1 MSDIPVTRLNAAL
14 EGRYAIERE
23 IGEGGMATVFLA
35 DDLKHER
42 KVALKVLK
50 PELAAVV
57 GAERFLSEIKVTA
70 NLQHPNILPL
80 FESGEADG
88 FLFYVMP
95 YVEGETLRD
104 LLDREQQLHL
114 DEALKITTDLAE
126 ALDHAHRQGVVHRD
140 IKPANVLLRDGRPL
154 IADFGIALA
163 VGAAGGTRLTETGLS
178 VGTPYYMSPEQ
189 ATGDQVVGPASD
201 IYALGCVL
209 YEMLV
214 GEPPFPGATAQAVL
228 GKILQGKPVSA
239 TEQRPSIPANV
250 DAAIRCALE
259 KLPADRFTGA
269 QDFARAL
276 GDVHFRHGEALAG
289 ADGAAQGP
297 WNRLTT
303 AFAGVAALFATA
315 FGWSLLRSDPPRPVS
330 RFSVVVPDDQ
340 SFRRGAETFDVSRDG
355 SFMVY
360 RGHGD
365 DGRPQLWLRRW
376 DALDAVPI
384 PDATP
389 AGQPAISPDGG
400 EVAFQASG
408 SLRVVPLEGGVS
420 RTLTDAVFCCARWS
434 PDGAWVYYVDTAGG
448 VNRVPSDGG
457 PAEVVAPILG
467 GDEVNRF
474 VDPLPGGRSAVYTT
488 AGPDGANLRI
498 QAVDLETGEIKDLTR
513 GTYPRYSPTGHLLF
527 VEADGSTLLAAPFDV
542 ERLEITGSAVPVV
555 EGLLQHPNGWQ
566 FYALSQTGRLVYR
579 TGTGTASGVTPAWVE
594 RDGTFREIDPG
605 WTLPFGTNSTSLAL
619 SPDGTRLA
627 VSARGPEG
635 TVDVSVKELDAGPLT
650 RLTFEGTI
658 NRWPTWSPD
667 GQSVT
672 FVSNRSGQ
680 DDLWSRRADGSGR
693 AELVLD
699 MDEPIK
705 EALYSPDGE
714 WLLFV
719 LGEGNFGGGIYG
731 IRLGVDSVPTRLV
744 ASDEWGALEMSLSP
758 DGRWLAYSSNR
769 LGDDPLAD
777 AWQIWVQP
785 FPDVDSGIWQV
796 STTRGDE
803 PIWAHNG
810 RELFYNAGPIG
821 AFDVMVAEVSLEPT
835 FAAGRQR
842 TLFSGAGYLN
852 PNGHEQKVS
861 LDDQRFVML
870 RTVQAEGGNQL
881 IVVDNF
887 FEELKRAGN

>member
-104 LLDREQQLHL
+104 LLDREQQLHV

-163 VGAAGGTRLTETGLS
+163 VGGAGGTRLTETGLS

-259 KLPADRFTGA
+259 RLPADRFTGA
-269 QDFARAL
+269 QDFASAL
-276 GDVHFRHGEALAG
+276 GDVHFRHGETLAG
-289 ADGAAQGP
+289 ADGAAQGA
-297 WNRLTT
+297 WNRLTA

-315 FGWSLLRSDPPRPVS
+315 FGWALLRSDPPRPVS

-340 SFRRGAETFDVSRDG
+340 SFRAGAETFDVSRG
-355 SFMVY
+355 
-360 RGHGD
+360 RIIHGLS
-365 DGRPQLWLRRW
+365 RERRRWAASAWLRRW
-376 DALDAVPI
+376 DALDAAPI

-408 SLRVVPLEGGVS
+408 SFGWFRSKAGCPGRSPMPFSAARGGVPM
-420 RTLTDAVFCCARWS
+420 AR
-434 PDGAWVYYVDTAGG
+434 G
-448 VNRVPSDGG
+448 
-457 PAEVVAPILG
+457 
-467 GDEVNRF
+467 
-474 VDPLPGGRSAVYTT
+474 YTT
-488 AGPDGANLRI
+488 STQPGA
-498 QAVDLETGEIKDLTR
+498 
-513 GTYPRYSPTGHLLF
+513 
-527 VEADGSTLLAAPFDV
+527 
-542 ERLEITGSAVPVV
+542 
-555 EGLLQHPNGWQ
+555 
-566 FYALSQTGRLVYR
+566 
-579 TGTGTASGVTPAWVE
+579 
-594 RDGTFREIDPG
+594 
-605 WTLPFGTNSTSLAL
+605 
-619 SPDGTRLA
+619 
-627 VSARGPEG
+627 
-635 TVDVSVKELDAGPLT
+635 
-650 RLTFEGTI
+650 
-658 NRWPTWSPD
+658 
-667 GQSVT
+667 
-672 FVSNRSGQ
+672 
-680 DDLWSRRADGSGR
+680 
-693 AELVLD
+693 
-699 MDEPIK
+699 
-705 EALYSPDGE
+705 
-714 WLLFV
+714 
-719 LGEGNFGGGIYG
+719 
-731 IRLGVDSVPTRLV
+731 
-744 ASDEWGALEMSLSP
+744 
-758 DGRWLAYSSNR
+758 
-769 LGDDPLAD
+769 
-777 AWQIWVQP
+777 
-785 FPDVDSGIWQV
+785 
-796 STTRGDE
+796 
-803 PIWAHNG
+803 
-810 RELFYNAGPIG
+810 
-821 AFDVMVAEVSLEPT
+821 
-835 FAAGRQR
+835 
-842 TLFSGAGYLN
+842 
-852 PNGHEQKVS
+852 
-861 LDDQRFVML
+861 
-870 RTVQAEGGNQL
+870 
-881 IVVDNF
+881 
-887 FEELKRAGN
+887 